1 MLTVL
6 DHVPEGL
13 LTVPPTDL
21 HRVLSG
27 PTLCHLDGVR
37 PEPLFVSVLLH
48 GNETTGLLAV
58 QELLQRHQGQRLPR
72 ALSLLIGNIAA
83 ARHEQRHL
91 HGQPDYNRIWCGE
104 GGDEFAMAQ
113 VVLQEMIERRVFA
126 AVDVHN
132 NSAPNPHYAI
142 VTRLDPP
149 SLKLARLFSDQVVF
163 STQPNSMQS
172 SAFGE
177 VCPAVTIECGIPGD
191 PAGTQRSR
199 LFLQHVLELGELPLE
214 FDPEEPMTLYRIVAT
229 ITIPEGLSF
238 GFAPGEGEALVL
250 SVDPPR
256 QNFQVVAKGTVWG
269 TCSREEGH
277 RFRVTD
283 ENHRDVFARYFVW
296 EEGRIKAACDL
307 IPAMLTWNHQIIRQ
321 DCLGYLLERVRYFPL
336 PEATIIDQR
345 VGGL

>member
-6 DHVPEGL
+6 NHLPEGL
-13 LTVPPTDL
+13 LTVPPTGL

-27 PTLCHLDGVR
+27 PTLCHLTGVR

-58 QELLQRHQGQRLPR
+58 QELLQHYQGQRLPR
-72 ALSLLIGNIAA
+72 SFSLLIGNVAA
-83 ARHEQRHL
+83 ARHDQRHL

-113 VVLQEMIERRVFA
+113 EVLQEMTERRVFA

-149 SLKLARLFSDQVVF
+149 SLGLARLFSDQVVF

-177 VCPAVTIECGIPGD
+177 MCPAVTIECGIPGH
-191 PAGTQRSR
+191 PSGTQRSR
-199 LFLQHVLELGELPLE
+199 LFLQQVLELEELPQELNLQE
-214 FDPEEPMTLYRIVAT
+214 SMTLYRIIAT
-229 ITIPEGLSF
+229 IKIPEGLSF
-238 GFAPGEGEALVL
+238 SFEPGEGEELL
-250 SVDPPR
+250 LCVDPPR
-256 QNFQVVAKGTVWG
+256 QNFQVVPKGTVWAS
-269 TCSREEGH
+269 CSREEG
-277 RFRVTD
+277 RCFSVTD
-283 ENHRDVFARYFVW
+283 GNQCDVFARYFTW
-296 EEGRIKAACDL
+296 DKGWIKARCDV
-307 IPAMLTWNHQIIRQ
+307 IPAMLTWNQEIIRQ
-321 DCLGYLLERVRYFPL
+321 DCLGYLLERVRHLPL
-336 PEATIIDQR
+336 PEATIIDGR
-345 VGGL
+345 RDGL